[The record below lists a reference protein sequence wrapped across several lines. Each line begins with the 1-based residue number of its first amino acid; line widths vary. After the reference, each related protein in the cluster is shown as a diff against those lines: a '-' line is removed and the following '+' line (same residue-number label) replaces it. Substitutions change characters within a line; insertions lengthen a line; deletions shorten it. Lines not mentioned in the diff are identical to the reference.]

1 MHVGTMDRRLLYC
14 RLLFECKRPLI
25 LYHNIIK
32 IHNNVMWDIQ
42 YYVEYSSIQAKCDEY
57 LVSCMLLMNNLYQIA
72 RNPSSDHVC

>member
-1 MHVGTMDRRLLYC
+1 MWVLWTGGYFIVGY
-14 RLLFECKRPLI
+14 FIECKRPLI

-32 IHNNVMWDIQ
+32 IHNNVMWDLQ

-57 LVSCMLLMNNLYQIA
+57 LGSCMLLMNNLYQIA